1 MSSVEES
8 QRKTGTV
15 HESVLVNE
23 VIEQLQPTNNGRY
36 IDGTVGLGGH
46 AAAILRSCGPDGWL
60 LGVDLDLEA
69 LSIAAEKL
77 GEFNDRCALIH
88 EDFANL
94 DVILKRHSLNNVDG
108 VLLDLGVSSLQLDLP
123 ARGFSFTRS
132 GPLDMRMNPNQPL
145 SAEEVVNSSSEEK
158 LAEIFWKFGE
168 ERNARSVAH
177 RIVQSRRT
185 QPVTTTLQLVEIIQD
200 AIPPKARR
208 SRIHNATRVFQAL
221 RIFVNDELK
230 RLKMGLDCAVEALAP
245 GGRICVISF
254 HSLED
259 RIVKQRFQSLACDCV
274 CPPKSPIC
282 VCHHKASLHIL
293 TKRPITPH
301 IDEIQK
307 NPRSRSAKLR
317 AAMKICESKL
327 TD

>member
-1 MSSVEES
+1 MSSVE
-8 QRKTGTV
+8 KTLRETETV
-15 HESVLVNE
+15 HKSVLVNE
-23 VIEQLQPTNNGRY
+23 VIEQLQPANNGHY

-46 AAAILRSCGPDGWL
+46 AAAILRACGPNGWL

-69 LSIAAEKL
+69 LSIAKENL
-77 GEFNDRCALIH
+77 GEFSDRYTLVH

-94 DVILKRHSLNNVDG
+94 DVILKRHSLNDVDG
-108 VLLDLGVSSLQLDLP
+108 VLLDLGVSSLQLDTP
-123 ARGFSFTRS
+123 ARGFSFSRS
-132 GPLDMRMNPNQPL
+132 GPLDMRMNPKQPL

-158 LAEIFWKFGE
+158 LSDIFWNFGE

-185 QPVTTTLQLVEIIQD
+185 QPITTTLQLAEIIQD
-200 AIPPKARR
+200 VIPPNVRR
-208 SRIHNATRVFQAL
+208 SRIHIATRVFQAL
-221 RIFVNDELK
+221 RIYVNDELK
-230 RLKMGLDCAVEALAP
+230 RLQLGLDSAVAALAP

-259 RIVKQRFQSLACDCV
+259 RIVKQRFQSLSCRCV

-282 VCHHKASLHIL
+282 VCNHKASLHLL

-317 AAMKICESKL
+317 AAMKICESKI

>member
-1 MSSVEES
+1 MSSVEEP
-8 QRKTGTV
+8 QRKVETI

-23 VIEQLQPTNNGRY
+23 VVEQLQPTNNGRY
-36 IDGTVGLGGH
+36 FDGTVGLGGH
-46 AAAILRSCGPDGWL
+46 AAAILRACSPDGRL

-69 LSIAAEKL
+69 LSLAKEKL
-77 GEFNDRCALIH
+77 GEFNDRFTLVH
-88 EDFANL
+88 EDFVNL
-94 DVILKRHSLNNVDG
+94 DVILKRHSLNDVDG
-108 VLLDLGVSSLQLDLP
+108 VLFDLGVSSLQLDTP
-123 ARGFSFTRS
+123 TRGFSFARS
-132 GPLDMRMNPNQPL
+132 GPLDMRMNPNHPL

-158 LAEIFWKFGE
+158 LAEIFWNYGE
-168 ERNARSVAH
+168 ERNARSVAR

-185 QPVTTTLQLVEIIQD
+185 QPVTTTLQLAAIVED

-221 RIFVNDELK
+221 RIYVNDELK
-230 RLKMGLDCAVEALAP
+230 RLQLGLDCAVEALAP

-259 RIVKQRFQSLACDCV
+259 RIVKQQFQRLSCDCV
-274 CPPKSPIC
+274 CPPKLPIC
-282 VCHHKASLHIL
+282 VCRHQASLHIL
-293 TKRPITPH
+293 TKRPITPR

-317 AAMKICESKL
+317 AAMKICES
-327 TD
+327 